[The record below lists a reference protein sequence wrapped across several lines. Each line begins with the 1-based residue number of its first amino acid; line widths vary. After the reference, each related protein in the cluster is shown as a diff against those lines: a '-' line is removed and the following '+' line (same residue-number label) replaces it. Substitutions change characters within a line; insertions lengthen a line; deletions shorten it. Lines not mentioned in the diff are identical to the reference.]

1 MVTRKITYV
10 VRPGDTLFS
19 IARMFNTTI
28 EDIVN
33 ENNILNPALIYPG
46 MQLVIPMRG
55 VLYTVK
61 TGDTVYSIAARFGIP
76 YETLIYANN
85 LVYPYVI
92 YPNTTLF
99 IPGIRGTEYSGTAN
113 YPGPP
118 WPWPPHWNYPN
129 PPCYGSP
136 WPGPPIGGYP
146 CPSQPAPYPV
156 PPVPCPPVPPSPEPG
171 NYFIYV
177 VKTGDTLFKLS
188 RLFCTSVEAIAAM
201 NNIADPNKINIGQIL
216 RIPVSEG
223 RLIYYTVKTGDSLY
237 EIAERFN
244 TTADSIAKANNIPD
258 PAKIYPGDRLV
269 IISDCKPDP

>member
-55 VLYTVK
+55 MLYTVK
-61 TGDTVYSIAARFGIP
+61 SGDTVYNIAMRFGVS
-76 YETLIYANN
+76 YETIIYANN
-85 LVYPYVI
+85 LVYPYMI

-99 IPGIRGTEYSGTAN
+99 IPGIRGTEYSGTVN
-113 YPGPP
+113 YPSYPCP
-118 WPWPPHWNYPN
+118 CPPHWDYPN
-129 PPCYGSP
+129 PPCYGFP
-136 WPGPPIGGYP
+136 WLGPPIGGYP
-146 CPSQPAPYPV
+146 CPPHPEPCPV
-156 PPVPCPPVPPSPEPG
+156 PPLPCPPVPPSPEPS

-188 RLFCTSVEAIAAM
+188 RLFCTSIEAIAAL
-201 NNIADPNKINIGQIL
+201 NNIADPNKIDIGQIL

-244 TTADSIAKANNIPD
+244 TTVDSIVKANNISD
-258 PAKIYPGDRLV
+258 PAMIYPGQRLV